1 VHGTSIT
8 IVGNVVDE
16 VANRPTTS
24 GLSRV
29 SFRVASTQRRKDRDT
44 GQWVDGHKFFVNVT
58 LWRDFAENVAVSLKK
73 GDPVVVT
80 GRIFSRQYIKDE
92 ANHIAYEIEP
102 EAIGHDLSRGTSDF
116 RKRKNGF
123 SGSVELDAD
132 GMPIRIQD
140 EGYELVEEL
149 GQPFGSD
156 LSSAEAHSREP
167 ALATAG

>member
-1 VHGTSIT
+1 VNGNTIT
-8 IVGNVVDE
+8 LVGNVVDE

-58 LWRDFAENVAVSLKK
+58 FWRDFAENVAVSLKK

-102 EAIGHDLSRGTSDF
+102 ESIGHDLARGTSYF
-116 RKRKNGF
+116 KRRKNGF

-132 GMPIRIQD
+132 GMPIRVQD
-140 EGYELVEEL
+140 QGYELVDELDSDRHPDEEL
-149 GQPFGSD
+149 SAGQLVG
-156 LSSAEAHSREP
+156 
-167 ALATAG
+167 ALGAG